1 MIKVKESKISFF
13 TAAITLAA
21 IICLCR
27 LLPTTLTKAESN
39 SGTLGIL
46 GVTYI
51 GGDGFVIR
59 TDDDTADFNADASF
73 ISVFDKNGNEL
84 KVNEGS
90 FSGGSGSLSFSLV
103 GAPGCEMVGGGKLLF
118 KKGFY
123 VSSSGKKLAED
134 NSWSSEKTDGET
146 FILVFSEVKPDEKS
160 ESSESFDNSES
171 PKNSGSS
178 ESCESSAKQSE
189 QGKTSEELSASETAG
204 EEESQSEEIVE
215 SDEPFAID
223 EPFPIDEPFAI
234 DEPFPIDE
242 PTDESKTTSESESS
256 EISESESSEISES
269 ESDESN
275 ESNESDGG
283 EAVRPSFNIGGNKG
297 DNNSVADG
305 SDNND
310 GKDDNTEIS
319 DVKIEEINAEKD
331 FYVLKIGEE
340 ATVLLMVLPEN
351 ATEKYTYSF
360 TTENVAT
367 YENSILKGVVAGET
381 ELVFKAENAEKRI
394 KIIVLGDDELY
405 EATPEFGNSAL
416 KIRLSESVLFDNYV
430 YSAEQITEATKFIV
444 LSGCEIK
451 AVHSETADNGGCII
465 IEFAAADENS
475 YAVVGKGFPI
485 YSALNGKSVKIGTI
499 ANDISLRF
507 VGGKTEEIIGC
518 EEIIIPE
525 SVKILLFQTEKL
537 DVKTVPENV
546 NFGKPTFSSDNEEIA
561 TVDEDGNITAVMRGK
576 CKITVTFLTPAG
588 SVLKKTV
595 DVEVYDEIVDITRDT
610 DIVLTIKDNKIIA
623 GDLEFTFTYK
633 SGLVIKKTI
642 QNATLGYKTDE
653 SGNFIGTISFIEDGE
668 EYSFEVPVSLNISG
682 CGGGCNDGCGSAIKD
697 NHGVLTGYILALVL
711 SAVFIFINKKTG

>member
-160 ESSESFDNSES
+160 ESSESSDNSES

-215 SDEPFAID
+215 SDES
-223 EPFPIDEPFAI
+223 FPIDEPFAI

-242 PTDESKTTSESESS
+242 PTDESKITSESESS
-256 EISESESSEISES
+256 EISERESSEISES

-297 DNNSVADG
+297 DNNSAADG
-305 SDNND
+305 SDDND

-340 ATVLLMVLPEN
+340 ATVLPMVLPEN

-367 YENSILKGVVAGET
+367 YENSILKGVAAGET

-451 AVHSETADNGGCII
+451 AVHSETADNGGYII

-485 YSALNGKSVKIGTI
+485 YSALNGESVKTGTI

-518 EEIIIPE
+518 EEIIVPE

>member
-21 IICLCR
+21 IICLCL

-73 ISVFDKNGNEL
+73 ISVFDTNGNEL
-84 KVNEGS
+84 KVNAGS

-189 QGKTSEELSASETAG
+189 QDKTSEELSASETAG

-215 SDEPFAID
+215 SDEPF
-223 EPFPIDEPFAI
+223 PIDEPFAI

-242 PTDESKTTSESESS
+242 PTDESKITSESESS
-256 EISESESSEISES
+256 ETSESESSETSES
-269 ESDESN
+269 ESD

-297 DNNSVADG
+297 DNDSAADG

-310 GKDDNTEIS
+310 GKDGNTEIS
-319 DVKIEEINAEKD
+319 DVKIEEINVEKD

-340 ATVLLMVLPEN
+340 ATVLPMVLPEN

-367 YENSILKGVVAGET
+367 YENSILKGVAAGET

-485 YSALNGKSVKIGTI
+485 YSALNGESVKIGTI

-518 EEIIIPE
+518 EEIIVPE

-711 SAVFIFINKKTG
+711 SAVFIFINKKTD

>member
-1 MIKVKESKISFF
+1 MIKLKESKISFF

-84 KVNEGS
+84 KVNAGS

-118 KKGFY
+118 KKDFY

-134 NSWSSEKTDGET
+134 NSWSSEETDGET
-146 FILVFSEVKPDEKS
+146 FILVFSEVKHDENS
-160 ESSESFDNSES
+160 ESSESSDNSES

-189 QGKTSEELSASETAG
+189 QGKTSEELSASETAV

-215 SDEPFAID
+215 SD

-242 PTDESKTTSESESS
+242 PTDESKITSESESS
-256 EISESESSEISES
+256 KISES

-297 DNNSVADG
+297 DNNSAADG

-310 GKDDNTEIS
+310 GKDGNTEIS

-340 ATVLLMVLPEN
+340 ATVLPMVLPEN

-367 YENSILKGVVAGET
+367 YQNSILKGVAAGET

-416 KIRLSESVLFDNYV
+416 KIRLSERVLLDNYV
-430 YSAEQITEATKFIV
+430 YSAEEITEATKFTV

-485 YSALNGKSVKIGTI
+485 YSALNGESVKIGTI

-518 EEIIIPE
+518 EEIIVPE
-525 SVKILLFQTEKL
+525 SMKILLFQTEKL

-561 TVDEDGNITAVMRGK
+561 TVDEGGNITAVMRGK

-623 GDLEFTFTYK
+623 GDLEFTFTYE

-682 CGGGCNDGCGSAIKD
+682 CGGGCNDGCGYAIKD

-711 SAVFIFINKKTG
+711 SAAFIFINKKTG

>member
-1 MIKVKESKISFF
+1 MIKVKESKISFLA
-13 TAAITLAA
+13 AAIALAA
-21 IICLCR
+21 IIGFCWLF
-27 LLPTTLTKAESN
+27 PTTLTKAESN

-59 TDDDTADFNADASF
+59 TDDDTADFNADVNL

-84 KVNEGS
+84 KVNAGS
-90 FSGGSGSLSFSLV
+90 LSGGSGSLSFSLV
-103 GAPGCEMVGGGKLLF
+103 GAPGCEIVGGGKLVF

-123 VSSSGKKLAED
+123 VSLSGKKLAED
-134 NSWSSEKTDGET
+134 NAWSSEESDGET
-146 FILVFSEVKPDEKS
+146 FILVFSEVKSDENTES
-160 ESSESFDNSES
+160 PESSESPESAESLESSE
-171 PKNSGSS
+171 SS
-178 ESCESSAKQSE
+178 ESCESSAEQSE
-189 QGKTSEELSASETAG
+189 PGEASEELSASETAG
-204 EEESQSEEIVE
+204 EEESQGEEIVE
-215 SDEPFAID
+215 S
-223 EPFPIDEPFAI
+223 

-242 PTDESKTTSESESS
+242 PTDESEITSEDESNDT
-256 EISESESSEISES
+256 SES

-275 ESNESDGG
+275 ESDENNESNEGDGR
-283 EAVRPSFNIGGNKG
+283 EVVRPPFNIGGNKG
-297 DNNSVADG
+297 DNDSAAD
-305 SDNND
+305 DNDDND

-319 DVKIEEINAEKD
+319 EVKIEEINAEKD

-340 ATVLLMVLPEN
+340 ATVSLTVLPEN

-367 YENSILKGVVAGET
+367 YEDLTLKGVAAGET

-394 KIIVLGDDELY
+394 KIIVLEDGETY
-405 EATPEFGNSAL
+405 TATPEFGDSAL
-416 KIRLSESVLFDNYV
+416 KIRLSESVLFDNHV
-430 YSAEQITEATKFIV
+430 YSAEEITEATKFIV
-444 LSGCEIK
+444 LNGCEIK
-451 AVHSETADNGGCII
+451 VVRSETTDNGSCII
-465 IEFAAADENS
+465 IEFAATDDNS

-485 YSALNGKSVKIGTI
+485 YSALNGESVKTGTI

-518 EEIIIPE
+518 EEIIVPE
-525 SVKILLFQTEKL
+525 NMKILLFQTEKV

-546 NFGKPTFSSDNEEIA
+546 NFGRPTFSSDNEEIA

-610 DIVLTIKDNKIIA
+610 DIVLTIKDDKIIA

-642 QNATLGYKTDE
+642 QNATLSYKTDE

-668 EYSFEVPVSLNISG
+668 EYYFEVPVSLKLSG
-682 CGGGCNDGCGSAIKD
+682 CGDGCNDGCGAAIKG

-711 SAVFIFINKKTG
+711 SAVFIFINRKAG

>member
-1 MIKVKESKISFF
+1 
-13 TAAITLAA
+13 
-21 IICLCR
+21 
-27 LLPTTLTKAESN
+27 
-39 SGTLGIL
+39 
-46 GVTYI
+46 
-51 GGDGFVIR
+51 
-59 TDDDTADFNADASF
+59 
-73 ISVFDKNGNEL
+73 
-84 KVNEGS
+84 
-90 FSGGSGSLSFSLV
+90 
-103 GAPGCEMVGGGKLLF
+103 
-118 KKGFY
+118 
-123 VSSSGKKLAED
+123 
-134 NSWSSEKTDGET
+134 
-146 FILVFSEVKPDEKS
+146 
-160 ESSESFDNSES
+160 
-171 PKNSGSS
+171 
-178 ESCESSAKQSE
+178 
-189 QGKTSEELSASETAG
+189 
-204 EEESQSEEIVE
+204 
-215 SDEPFAID
+215 
-223 EPFPIDEPFAI
+223 
-234 DEPFPIDE
+234 
-242 PTDESKTTSESESS
+242 
-256 EISESESSEISES
+256 
-269 ESDESN
+269 
-275 ESNESDGG
+275 
-283 EAVRPSFNIGGNKG
+283 
-297 DNNSVADG
+297 
-305 SDNND
+305 
-310 GKDDNTEIS
+310 
-319 DVKIEEINAEKD
+319 
-331 FYVLKIGEE
+331 
-340 ATVLLMVLPEN
+340 MVLPEN

-367 YENSILKGVVAGET
+367 YENSILKGVAAGET

-430 YSAEQITEATKFIV
+430 YSAEEITEASKFIV

-451 AVHSETADNGGCII
+451 AVHSETADNGGYII

-485 YSALNGKSVKIGTI
+485 YSALNGESVKIGTI

-518 EEIIIPE
+518 EEIIVPE

>member
-1 MIKVKESKISFF
+1 MIKVKESKISFLA
-13 TAAITLAA
+13 AAIALAA
-21 IICLCR
+21 IIGFCWLF
-27 LLPTTLTKAESN
+27 PTMIIRAESN
-39 SGTLGIL
+39 ANELNIL

-84 KVNEGS
+84 KVNAGS
-90 FSGGSGSLSFSLV
+90 LSGGSGSLSFSLV
-103 GAPGCEMVGGGKLLF
+103 GAPGCGIVGGGKLVF

-123 VSSSGKKLAED
+123 VSLSGKKIAED
-134 NSWSSEKTDGET
+134 NAWSSEEADGET
-146 FILVFSEVKPDEKS
+146 FILVFSEVKSDENTES
-160 ESSESFDNSES
+160 PESAESSESFE
-171 PKNSGSS
+171 SS
-178 ESCESSAKQSE
+178 ESGESSAEQSE
-189 QGKTSEELSASETAG
+189 PDETSEELSASETAG

-215 SDEPFAID
+215 SDEPF
-223 EPFPIDEPFAI
+223 
-234 DEPFPIDE
+234 PIDE
-242 PTDESKTTSESESS
+242 PTDESEITSEDESNDTSESESG
-256 EISESESSEISES
+256 ESN
-269 ESDESN
+269 ESDENN

-283 EAVRPSFNIGGNKG
+283 EVVRPPFNIGGNKG
-297 DNNSVADG
+297 DNDSAADEN
-305 SDNND
+305 DNDDND

-319 DVKIEEINAEKD
+319 EVKIEEINAEKD

-340 ATVLLMVLPEN
+340 ATVSLTVLPEN

-367 YENSILKGVVAGET
+367 YENSKLKGVAAGET

-394 KIIVLGDDELY
+394 KIIVLEDGETY
-405 EATPEFGNSAL
+405 TATPEFGDSAL
-416 KIRLSESVLFDNYV
+416 KIRLSESVLFDNHV
-430 YSAEQITEATKFIV
+430 YSAEEITEAAKFV
-444 LSGCEIK
+444 FLNDCEIK
-451 AVHSETADNGGCII
+451 AVRSETTDNGSYII
-465 IEFAAADENS
+465 IEFAATDDNS

-485 YSALNGKSVKIGTI
+485 YSALNGESVKTGTI

-518 EEIIIPE
+518 EEIIVPE
-525 SVKILLFQTEKL
+525 SMKILLFQTEKL

-610 DIVLTIKDNKIIA
+610 DIVLTIKDDKIIA

-642 QNATLGYKTDE
+642 QNATLSYKTDE

-668 EYSFEVPVSLNISG
+668 EYSFEVPVSLKLSG
-682 CGGGCNDGCGSAIKD
+682 CGNGCNDGCGAAIKG
-697 NHGVLTGYILALVL
+697 NHGVLTGYIISLIL
-711 SAVFIFINKKTG
+711 SAAFIFINRKAG

>member
-21 IICLCR
+21 IVCLCR
-27 LLPTTLTKAESN
+27 LFPTTLTKAESN
-39 SGTLGIL
+39 SGTLSIL

-59 TDDDTADFNADASF
+59 MDDDTADFNADASF

-84 KVNEGS
+84 KVDEGS
-90 FSGGSGSLSFSLV
+90 LSGGSGSLSFSLV
-103 GAPGCEMVGGGKLLF
+103 GAPGCEKVGGGKLLF

-134 NSWSSEKTDGET
+134 NSWFSEETDGET
-146 FILVFSEVKPDEKS
+146 FILVFSEFKPDEKS
-160 ESSESFDNSES
+160 ESSESSDNSES
-171 PKNSGSS
+171 PENSGSS
-178 ESCESSAKQSE
+178 ESCESSAMQSE
-189 QGKTSEELSASETAG
+189 QNKTSEKLSASETAG
-204 EEESQSEEIVE
+204 EEESQSGEIFE
-215 SDEPFAID
+215 SDEPFPMD
-223 EPFPIDEPFAI
+223 G
-234 DEPFPIDE
+234 PFPIDE
-242 PTDESKTTSESESS
+242 PTDESKITSESESN
-256 EISESESSEISES
+256 ETSES

-275 ESNESDGG
+275 ESDGG
-283 EAVRPSFNIGGNKG
+283 EAERPSFDIGGNKG
-297 DNNSVADG
+297 DNDSAADG
-305 SDNND
+305 NDDND
-310 GKDDNTEIS
+310 GKDDNTKIS

-340 ATVLLMVLPEN
+340 ATVLLTVIPEN

-367 YENSILKGVVAGET
+367 YENFILKGVAAGET

-394 KIIVLGDDELY
+394 KIIVLEDGKTY
-405 EATPEFGNSAL
+405 TATPEFGDSAL
-416 KIRLSESVLFDNYV
+416 KIRFSESVLFDNYV
-430 YSAEQITEATKFIV
+430 YSAEEITEATKFIV

-485 YSALNGKSVKIGTI
+485 YSALNGESVKMGTI

-525 SVKILLFQTEKL
+525 SMKILLFQTEKL

-546 NFGKPTFSSDNEEIA
+546 NFGNPAFSSDNEEIA

-576 CKITVTFLTPAG
+576 CKITVTFLAPVG

-610 DIVLTIKDNKIIA
+610 DIVLTIKDDKIIA

-682 CGGGCNDGCGSAIKD
+682 CGSGCNDGCGAVIKG

-711 SAVFIFINKKTG
+711 SAVFIFINRKTG

>member
-27 LLPTTLTKAESN
+27 LLPTMLTKAESN

-59 TDDDTADFNADASF
+59 TDDDAADFNADASF

-84 KVNEGS
+84 KVNAGS
-90 FSGGSGSLSFSLV
+90 LSGGSGSLSFSLV

-134 NSWSSEKTDGET
+134 NSWSSEETDGET
-146 FILVFSEVKPDEKS
+146 FILVFSEVKTDEKS

-215 SDEPFAID
+215 SDEPF
-223 EPFPIDEPFAI
+223 PM

-242 PTDESKTTSESESS
+242 PTDGPDEPTDESKITSESESS
-256 EISESESSEISES
+256 DTSES

-283 EAVRPSFNIGGNKG
+283 EAVRPSLNIDGNKG
-297 DNNSVADG
+297 DNASAADG

-310 GKDDNTEIS
+310 GKDDNTKIS

-367 YENSILKGVVAGET
+367 YENSILKGVAAGET

-394 KIIVLGDDELY
+394 KIIVSDDDELY

-430 YSAEQITEATKFIV
+430 YSAEEITEATKFIV

-485 YSALNGKSVKIGTI
+485 YSALNGESVKIGMI

-518 EEIIIPE
+518 EEIIVPE
-525 SVKILLFQTEKL
+525 SMKILLFQTEKL

-561 TVDEDGNITAVMRGK
+561 TVDEDGNITVVMRGK